1 MIWRWKA
8 RGARETRVPTRATS
22 DTTQASPGAATHGR
36 GRFWIDRTGSCQAG
50 SDVRAM
56 SEAFGDELDAAGVSR
71 SQPLGD
77 TAREAP
83 RAGGIGLAVFDRW
96 AALWP

>member
-1 MIWRWKA
+1 
-8 RGARETRVPTRATS
+8 
-22 DTTQASPGAATHGR
+22 
-36 GRFWIDRTGSCQAG
+36 
-50 SDVRAM
+50 M